1 MARNSAVN
9 LDITNNAVGAT
20 IGGGT
25 TPRKIT
31 WNGSGDIT
39 LTQQL
44 AAGSVFTFPNAAT
57 DSLIGSSAYTA
68 AGTILYGSGAGTY
81 PSTLGAG
88 TTGQYLQSTGAAVA
102 WASASL
108 LIWTGISAA
117 QTAVAQN
124 GYYVTTGNQAVTLP
138 TTAAVGTSI
147 AVYAAKGSTGWTI
160 VQGAGQSIEIGSVS
174 TTVGAGGSLASTAV
188 GDGIFLICTTAST
201 TWLLVSTIG
210 NITYV

>member
-25 TPRKIT
+25 TQRKIT

-57 DSLIGSSAYTA
+57 DNLIGSSAYTA

-81 PSTLGAG
+81 PNNSQHDLAFGQHDWQHHLRLG
-88 TTGQYLQSTGAAVA
+88 SF
-102 WASASL
+102 
-108 LIWTGISAA
+108 
-117 QTAVAQN
+117 
-124 GYYVTTGNQAVTLP
+124 
-138 TTAAVGTSI
+138 
-147 AVYAAKGSTGWTI
+147 YAAKK
-160 VQGAGQSIEIGSVS
+160 Q
-174 TTVGAGGSLASTAV
+174 
-188 GDGIFLICTTAST
+188 C
-201 TWLLVSTIG
+201 
-210 NITYV
+210 